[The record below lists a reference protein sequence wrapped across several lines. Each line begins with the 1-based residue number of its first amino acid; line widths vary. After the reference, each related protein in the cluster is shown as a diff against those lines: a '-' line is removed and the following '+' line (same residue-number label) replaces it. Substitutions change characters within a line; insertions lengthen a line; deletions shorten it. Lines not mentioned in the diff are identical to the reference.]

1 VLGERAVFDE
11 RGILYPGHDASGI
24 TRRDLAPT
32 ANGGPRAAYSYP
44 DCQGSASRGGKIAGA
59 RRSRE
64 VEYSRSIATHVD
76 VSRRDVA
83 IFHILEVDGPLGS
96 NVDAL
101 AVAGKDQRA
110 L

>member
-1 VLGERAVFDE
+1 
-11 RGILYPGHDASGI
+11 
-24 TRRDLAPT
+24 
-32 ANGGPRAAYSYP
+32 
-44 DCQGSASRGGKIAGA
+44 
-59 RRSRE
+59 